1 MVNTKWIRN
10 KAAEIKTAVKEDFT
24 KNSELTVAQRDRK
37 RERAIRRIS
46 AGFMAVMMMCSAFGV
61 TAFAEGEADGVETF
75 NTVVQFIV
83 DWVARIGL
91 LSGFSAEDILPE
103 PDDSGFLG
111 LNYLVKYLET
121 MPTFLILMAACWVIH
136 LILIGR
142 IFEIVVY
149 TAVSPI
155 PLSTFAAEG
164 WHDTAKGFI
173 KSYAAVCLQ
182 GLVVVLMFYSFSQV
196 VELLGGAS
204 VIGITIVALS
214 LALGVAKSGQWA
226 RQALGCG

>member
-1 MVNTKWIRN
+1 MGI
-10 KAAEIKTAVKEDFT
+10 IY
-24 KNSELTVAQRDRK
+24 NS
-37 RERAIRRIS
+37 
-46 AGFMAVMMMCSAFGV
+46 
-61 TAFAEGEADGVETF
+61 F
-75 NTVVQFIV
+75 NTV
-83 DWVARIGL
+83 AAGL
-91 LSGFSAEDILPE
+91 VENTYGFLSEFSTSDILPE
-103 PDDSGFLG
+103 PDEAGFMG

-121 MPTFLILMAACWVIH
+121 MPTFLILMGACWVIN

-155 PLSTFAAEG
+155 PLATFAAEG
-164 WHDTAKGFI
+164 WHDTAKGFV

-196 VELLGGAS
+196 LDLMGGAS
-204 VIGITIVALS
+204 AVGMTIVALS
-214 LALGVAKSGQWA
+214 LALGVARSGQWA

>member
-1 MVNTKWIRN
+1 M
-10 KAAEIKTAVKEDFT
+10 
-24 KNSELTVAQRDRK
+24 
-37 RERAIRRIS
+37 
-46 AGFMAVMMMCSAFGV
+46 G
-61 TAFAEGEADGVETF
+61 
-75 NTVVQFIV
+75 
-83 DWVARIGL
+83 
-91 LSGFSAEDILPE
+91 
-103 PDDSGFLG
+103 
-111 LNYLVKYLET
+111 
-121 MPTFLILMAACWVIH
+121 ACWVIN

-196 VELLGGAS
+196 VDLMGGTDT
-204 VIGITIVALS
+204 VGITIIALS